1 MNTIDKEKLINKVV
15 EVQKI
20 ADKIKEILSSKVKLM
35 SLEGFL
41 LSEQEVMKAEELLDE
56 LQFELVEL
64 KLSIGVS
71 EEEDQGM
78 IHDDKI
84 YCE

>member
-20 ADKIKEILSSKVKLM
+20 ADKIKSNITAGTIMDKDL
-35 SLEGFL
+35 
-41 LSEQEVMKAEELLDE
+41 QEELLGK

>member
-20 ADKIKEILSSKVKLM
+20 ADKIKSNITAGTIMDKDL
-35 SLEGFL
+35 
-41 LSEQEVMKAEELLDE
+41 QEELLDK

-71 EEEDQGM
+71 AEEDQGM

>member
-20 ADKIKEILSSKVKLM
+20 ADKIKSNITAGTIMDKDL
-35 SLEGFL
+35 
-41 LSEQEVMKAEELLDE
+41 QEELLDK

>member
-1 MNTIDKEKLINKVV
+1 MDTMEKGKLIDKIV
-15 EVQKI
+15 EVQKV
-20 ADKIKEILSSKVKLM
+20 ADKIESNITAGTIMDKDL
-35 SLEGFL
+35 
-41 LSEQEVMKAEELLDE
+41 QEELLDK

>member
-1 MNTIDKEKLINKVV
+1 MDTIEKEKLIDKIVG
-15 EVQKI
+15 VQKI
-20 ADKIKEILSSKVKLM
+20 VDNIESNITAGTIMDKDL
-35 SLEGFL
+35 
-41 LSEQEVMKAEELLDE
+41 QEELIDK

-78 IHDDKI
+78 IHDNKI